1 MKIIINETNLT
12 LSQLCDVL
20 IEYQRYTFPDDDG
33 NTIYPEWTNRQGITV
48 KMTEDGLMITQEVG

>member
-1 MKIIINETNLT
+1 MDIIINETILT

-33 NTIYPEWTNRQGITV
+33 NTIYLEWTNRQGITV